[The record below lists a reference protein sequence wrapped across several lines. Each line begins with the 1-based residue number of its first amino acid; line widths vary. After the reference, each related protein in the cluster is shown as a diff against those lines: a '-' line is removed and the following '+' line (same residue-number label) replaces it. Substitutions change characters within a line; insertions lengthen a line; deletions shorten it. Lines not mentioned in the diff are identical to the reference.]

1 VTTAPQPFFD
11 QIGITKVVWFDDLF
25 EVKTTPTQIAIVDRV
40 ATARAAGMAIQDPKL
55 ADLSGEDSPQEWA
68 RQIQSRMTESEIIEF
83 LARIEPPEPQ
93 EPVSKPSDY
102 GADELKEVVLSL
114 GSNVQCLGLTRW
126 SELKENLIANAG
138 SDVFLVDR
146 ERMEGSELSNV
157 GDGIVKE
164 LIDRCPVDAVVMI
177 LTHSVG
183 PDGTE
188 ELRQTLATELNVPIA
203 RLGVVSKRPVDTS
216 LTNGIRAAVRVTLTQ
231 LTCSVVADRMVAAM
245 TTALADTKKAL
256 NELPVSALDQAIF
269 ENSFTEGASEID
281 VLCRILLS
289 RQRTAIDADIA
300 GALDQVHSP
309 LARMRK
315 LRLLEA
321 LPALPVEE
329 ADLLK
334 QWRRDEVFDPG
345 ERLNA
350 LRSPLACGDVFLK
363 DGTQRYY
370 VLLGQPCDLMVRPD
384 GQRSANEG
392 VFVKLTT
399 SYTPTPASEGRFF
412 EVPPL
417 AGTTRWAVDFR
428 EWSSVN
434 LDWLEWTSFNND
446 GRVAFSPAVSSPIGL
461 LPGWEIRYDR
471 SRRKFEKGRQYCL
484 SLGKKLA
491 GSVAT
496 ASATTVEFPYKR
508 VARLRAPRAA
518 AAYASFVGFQARGA
532 FDHDFAKGI
541 DKKSEQV
548 APSPSD
554 KS

>member
-1 VTTAPQPFFD
+1 MTTAPQPFFD

-25 EVKTTPTQIAIVDRV
+25 EVKSTPTEIAIVDRV
-40 ATARAAGMAIQDPKL
+40 ATAKAAGMPIQDPKL
-55 ADLSGEDSPQEWA
+55 TDLSSEDSPQEWA
-68 RQIQSRMTESEIIEF
+68 RQIQVRLTKSEIIEF
-83 LARIEPPEPQ
+83 LDRIEPPQSQ
-93 EPVSKPSDY
+93 EPDTKPSDC
-102 GADELKEVVLSL
+102 GAGELKEVVLSL
-114 GSNVQCLGLTRW
+114 GSNVKCLGLTRW
-126 SELKENLIANAG
+126 SDVKENLIADAG

-146 ERMEGSELSNV
+146 ERMEGSERSNV

-164 LIDRCPVDAVVMI
+164 LIERCPADAVVMI
-177 LTHSVG
+177 LTHSVP

-188 ELRQTLATELNVPIA
+188 KLRQTLATELNVPIA
-203 RLGVVSKRPVDTS
+203 RLGVVSKRPLGTS
-216 LTNGIRAAVRVTLTQ
+216 LTDGIRAAVRVTLTQ
-231 LTCSVVADRMVAAM
+231 LTCSVVVDRMVVAM
-245 TTALADTKKAL
+245 TKALADTKKAL
-256 NELPVSALDQAIF
+256 NELPVSALDQAVF

-321 LPALPVEE
+321 LPALPLEE
-329 ADLLK
+329 ADLLRE
-334 QWRRDEVFDPG
+334 WRRDEVFDPG

-363 DGTQRYY
+363 NGTQRYY

-392 VFVKLTT
+392 VFAKLAT
-399 SYTPTPASEGRFF
+399 SYAPALASEGRFF

-417 AGTTRWAVDFR
+417 AGTTRWALDFR
-428 EWSSVN
+428 EWYSVN

-446 GRVAFSPAVSSPIGL
+446 GRVAFSPAVSSPTGL
-461 LPGWEIRYDR
+461 LPGWELRFQR
-471 SRRKFEKGRQYCL
+471 SLRKFAKGRQYCL
-484 SLGKKLA
+484 SVGKLA
-491 GSVAT
+491 GSVTT
-496 ASATTVEFPYKR
+496 ASATTVEYPYKR

-518 AAYASFVGFQARGA
+518 AAYTSFVSFQARGA

-541 DKKSEQV
+541 GKKEEQRAPILPSEQH
-548 APSPSD
+548 
-554 KS
+554 